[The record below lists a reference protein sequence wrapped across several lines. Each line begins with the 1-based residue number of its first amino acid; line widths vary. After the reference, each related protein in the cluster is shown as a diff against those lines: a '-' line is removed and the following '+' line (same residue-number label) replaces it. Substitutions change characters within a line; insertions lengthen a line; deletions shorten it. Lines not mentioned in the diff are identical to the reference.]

1 MQKAEFLLGTPQRAR
16 RHFQHA
22 VSGMTS
28 IRIYVQVR
36 RRAKLLVNVFR
47 FWSQRIVCW
56 TVCNVYHTL
65 PAMSSHLVLLN
76 NSSEKRRSARRDK
89 KKYCVGIWETGF
101 IIWTTSIGNE
111 VIQLEPSPFLY
122 YAKGLFGKTQRT
134 PASVLPEAYISSH
147 ELTLWE

>member
-1 MQKAEFLLGTPQRAR
+1 
-16 RHFQHA
+16 
-22 VSGMTS
+22 
-28 IRIYVQVR
+28 
-36 RRAKLLVNVFR
+36 
-47 FWSQRIVCW
+47 
-56 TVCNVYHTL
+56 
-65 PAMSSHLVLLN
+65 MSSHLVLLN